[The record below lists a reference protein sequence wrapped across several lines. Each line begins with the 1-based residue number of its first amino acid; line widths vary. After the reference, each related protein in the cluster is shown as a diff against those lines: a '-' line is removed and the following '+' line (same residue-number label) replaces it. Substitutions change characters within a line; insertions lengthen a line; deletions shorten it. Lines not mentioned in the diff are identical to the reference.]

1 VAVNVTLVPAH
12 ILFCDTVILTD
23 GVINGCTVIVIVF
36 ETAGTGVTQA
46 ALLVIS
52 TCTTSP
58 LFNVAVE

>member
-1 VAVNVTLVPAH
+1 
-12 ILFCDTVILTD
+12 LFCDTVILTD